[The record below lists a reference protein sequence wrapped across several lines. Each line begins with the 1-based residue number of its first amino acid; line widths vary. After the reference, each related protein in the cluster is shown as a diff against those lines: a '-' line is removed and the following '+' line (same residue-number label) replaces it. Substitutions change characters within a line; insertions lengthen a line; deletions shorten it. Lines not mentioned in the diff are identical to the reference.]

1 MAAFFDEDLRFGL
14 SEDETDQEDFEEG
27 AVGAEAGD
35 SGERH
40 APGAGA
46 ASKEGD
52 EPEGSVGT
60 LSGSAGNKRRK
71 RGCRGGA
78 KTGSLGDVDNAK
90 RWRSGAVP
98 AAPTFE
104 GDVESNPYCLR
115 HYRRRLMRWVRI
127 TKEFLPPNEQALRA
141 LEQLRGAAEQEFEEV
156 DDARFDHPDGIS
168 RLLSDLEVS
177 FGEKE
182 IFRQGGSIREFE
194 SIGRMQGESI
204 TAFVRRFRLLERKL
218 ADHKVPPYPEAARV
232 SKLLD
237 GLRLDDKSTSALLL
251 AAGNRYNMQAIQ
263 DAIKI
268 QYPAGMSVT
277 GVPKGLASLSSGAR
291 STTSSRSSASTRSST
306 TSSTRRGRPGPPRH
320 GGRWSQWHTYAEET
334 EEYEDDNGQDWKD
347 WPNDDDA
354 TPGVIPEEPAG
365 DDGQDYNLDDAEAD
379 VVPEDQNDDYDL
391 GDDNVPDEYEA
402 LISAVNALTVTS
414 KKLANVAQARGY
426 YPVDQK
432 GKGKKGSPFKKGKG
446 RGKSKGKPS
455 VKGAGAPPGK
465 GKGRGSSWD
474 PQKQARFQGA
484 LCLGC
489 GSPDHWI
496 KVEDEIAEDEGVFRA
511 IMVHL
516 IEFMVSVQNTV
527 LHYAAISLRPRLKD
541 SILRIFT
548 IPSTASTMLSTPAA
562 MAAQRALGQDK
573 YMKDPE
579 NCPHPSGLRSYSA
592 SGMKIM
598 ICDVCGYRAV
608 VNPHTGAHLPAAP
621 KASPGAKTPLNL
633 SATAKAKVLP
643 GKAKGPPPAPPSTMS
658 PDSSLRSSVS
668 SRGYGPSR
676 AAGPKPKAR
685 PKSRMPGTEYFEM
698 GSDTGGISR
707 QWRATSRAG
716 SDSERMSVTSEPQPD
731 PPFPTWRDQRRYMRQ
746 QTEAALGPD
755 RVSRL
760 LNLEAEDWE
769 LNDWEQDIEEAE
781 ETGEADLQFDDEVHA
796 GPFELSNKA
805 LASKMKVLR
814 PSGMFPKDK
823 EHLLRLREIIL
834 KWKPFLVVW
843 VLPGHVSSSVLEALS
858 RLLAELQLHDVHYL
872 LGGLDLL
879 SVEQRSCFFGSGSF
893 PPLRAGCVTDLV
905 ELQGILETDQVLG
918 SHSPRPLPCGPGA
931 LIQGLCEALCRAG
944 DERFCTSSRAWACSI
959 DQWDLWRPS
968 CSLGPNFRA
977 YFLDVTRHEDSWR
990 PLLREA
996 EARLRD
1002 LVSTTVTLKSSP
1014 YLEQIKALVPW
1025 ELRRVQICRT
1035 PKQRRAPTDLIADGV
1050 KHRGASLLMND
1061 GNIVIEAEAM
1071 KSVVNAPNTRYDK
1084 PVQIGIFFYGTAP
1097 DTSLNEEEN
1106 LRPEPPRPTG
1116 QVRQDSIE
1124 PNDIMQPHQAGYRDI
1139 SFPGATDLP
1148 RWMANVLRQLHT
1160 NLGHPAKEILV
1171 RQLVLAGAS
1180 PQAVKGARCLQCKV
1194 CRRVQPPREPRPARA
1209 FYPRRFNDRL
1219 YMDIVFLKDIQGTVY
1234 SYLSCVDDATC
1245 YHAAQYLPDRQE
1257 MTVLRVFLSGWLTFF
1272 GPPDELVLDAE
1283 GAFKGLRFETLQ
1295 VQTGTKL
1302 RYVPADAHWQLGRAE
1317 RHGQALRYVC
1327 SRLVSQFAP
1336 TTVQEMNLCVTMA
1349 IHAKNTL
1356 IRRAGSSP
1364 CQWVFGRN
1372 PKLPASL
1379 LSDGGSIEACQLTSD
1394 SDRLQLVERIRT
1406 EAMVQHHRFE
1416 ADQGLRTALLRK
1428 SRPHR
1433 GHLDVGQKVAYYR
1446 AKNSFD
1452 GEGSVEGYRQGTIL
1466 ALDEGV
1472 TGNVWVKNNRGR
1484 IVQVAREQCRPV
1496 AGEEEWW
1503 SPDQLDLQL
1512 LKNSD
1517 QDLLPAEVPGFSAL
1531 RARPPNDAAVLRD
1544 RQGQVEQQPGP
1555 LDADGNPVASPAM
1568 MNPVLLVPPTPRA
1581 ARAAPS
1587 TPTIPATPSS
1597 SAAPLQNPAMPT
1609 ARSATIEPS
1618 LPALQAVPEDTAL
1631 VPLPEPTPLASE
1643 SPLESRRASGSV
1655 VGQDASSTPLASE
1668 SHLESRRA
1676 SGSVLGAGLGRGGRQ
1691 SSSESSTG
1699 LSKELTKLLH
1709 QEYPEFRGIKRG
1721 PSVSVEDLS
1730 EGPNASRRT
1739 PQGPTTSEMTVIPDQ
1754 LMDNVNPEPP
1764 LATFLLFC
1772 QDCGD
1777 QNRRLDHGTDVCA
1790 RCNSARKV
1798 ESPLQVSSWFDEVQE
1813 RDALDRHFKV
1823 VKPEAT
1829 GTETE
1834 PGAQRHEQEDFRATS
1849 FSTTCTTSPT
1859 SFNPEPLRRLDVLHR
1874 HARGDQRL
1882 PGWDGSPNEVHLYQS
1897 CNFLTAAHHFGDHRD
1912 KRQLRPPRAPSLSE
1926 TTARKLLEAGD
1937 FRHSSCHQL
1946 LDTVKFTG
1954 SSRDCLYNNDGSSA
1968 QTLVLGLYSH
1978 GSFSGCTRATKHN
1991 KWLCRY
1997 LNDYLRSWGQWG
2009 TTTSLSISRNSGAL
2023 PHRDVHNAK
2032 GSLNWLVSFGSH
2044 KGGRTWVE
2052 TDRADAHTVNKIH
2065 KGNTYP
2071 GYVVDSRHNLVS
2083 FAPDR
2088 LHSTEPFTGDRW
2100 SLTAYTSRS
2109 VSYATE
2115 ADKAKLDRLGFTPR
2129 MRRSTAFPVDY
2140 VQAND
2145 SEDNIDA
2152 KDGRGPQPAWV
2163 HQPVYKA
2170 YPTYASAK
2178 NADYVE
2184 GTPEQEYHIGI
2195 EQSSED
2201 GDDGTFEASRA
2212 ARQAEKK
2219 ELPWRSMSATEV
2231 PAFREAL
2238 RAEWA
2243 EWTKWRK
2250 PDNERPE
2257 PIFMRPPTDPVAI
2270 GAIPEWNSEQLLF
2283 KLSAPVYGQSNAP
2296 RRWYLHVAD
2305 KLSGLGWVRHTLD
2318 PCLWMRL
2325 SPDTTAVC
2333 SVLGLHVDDVI
2344 LATLPGTEDHLHE
2357 VEKAFEWGGPWEHSD
2372 FTFIGRRIKQ
2382 HEDGSLTVDQANYV
2396 AEVPPTKITLDPET
2410 PLGDHPDLITE
2421 YRSGIGSLQWL
2432 ASTTRADVA
2441 ADVSL
2446 IQKAPSDLKVQD
2458 LMEINSVL
2466 RYIRATNEAG
2476 YKVMPIDL
2484 NELVFVAYAD
2494 SGFANAPGHR
2504 SQGGLV
2510 IVATDKKVLTESRPA
2525 SLLEWKSFRHQ
2536 RVLRSTLAAEA
2547 ASLDRSVDHAFF
2559 LASMFSELTDGNF
2572 KSTAQER
2579 PLYEVLPVT
2588 DVRSLWDA
2596 IHRLSTNF
2604 QEKRVEI
2611 DIAGLRQSCRTL
2623 RWVPTEEQKADA
2635 LTKRS
2640 RLLRDSFRMFMANP
2654 VVTLVQSRSPEEMA
2668 GEKANA
2674 AWRSSGSSGVCAKA
2688 TLQRCGMSQ
2697 YVLTENGARAVRIA
2711 DSMPVWE
2718 MWLEGSDVSATLS
2731 RIKAALP
2738 SARFAQLTSVGGLV
2752 EADATRA
2759 AAEKIFPKAVPDVV
2773 AELKTGYRCA
2783 KTYVHIPGS
2792 DDFSTTMGL
2801 VKEAAGTGWEV
2812 REIKQ
2817 LLPSM
2822 SRTCEVQSSTVNKA
2836 DGLRELC
2843 QAIGVPMQ
2851 HVWAFGDDANDARML
2866 SEVGWGVRMA
2876 NHLPV
2881 LAGLGQDVTDF
2892 TNE

>member
-1 MAAFFDEDLRFGL
+1 M
-14 SEDETDQEDFEEG
+14 
-27 AVGAEAGD
+27 
-35 SGERH
+35 
-40 APGAGA
+40 
-46 ASKEGD
+46 
-52 EPEGSVGT
+52 
-60 LSGSAGNKRRK
+60 
-71 RGCRGGA
+71 
-78 KTGSLGDVDNAK
+78 
-90 RWRSGAVP
+90 
-98 AAPTFE
+98 
-104 GDVESNPYCLR
+104 
-115 HYRRRLMRWVRI
+115 
-127 TKEFLPPNEQALRA
+127 
-141 LEQLRGAAEQEFEEV
+141 
-156 DDARFDHPDGIS
+156 
-168 RLLSDLEVS
+168 
-177 FGEKE
+177 
-182 IFRQGGSIREFE
+182 
-194 SIGRMQGESI
+194 
-204 TAFVRRFRLLERKL
+204 
-218 ADHKVPPYPEAARV
+218 
-232 SKLLD
+232 
-237 GLRLDDKSTSALLL
+237 
-251 AAGNRYNMQAIQ
+251 
-263 DAIKI
+263 
-268 QYPAGMSVT
+268 
-277 GVPKGLASLSSGAR
+277 
-291 STTSSRSSASTRSST
+291 
-306 TSSTRRGRPGPPRH
+306 
-320 GGRWSQWHTYAEET
+320 
-334 EEYEDDNGQDWKD
+334 
-347 WPNDDDA
+347 
-354 TPGVIPEEPAG
+354 
-365 DDGQDYNLDDAEAD
+365 
-379 VVPEDQNDDYDL
+379 
-391 GDDNVPDEYEA
+391 
-402 LISAVNALTVTS
+402 
-414 KKLANVAQARGY
+414 
-426 YPVDQK
+426 
-432 GKGKKGSPFKKGKG
+432 
-446 RGKSKGKPS
+446 
-455 VKGAGAPPGK
+455 
-465 GKGRGSSWD
+465 
-474 PQKQARFQGA
+474 
-484 LCLGC
+484 
-489 GSPDHWI
+489 
-496 KVEDEIAEDEGVFRA
+496 EDEIAEDEGVFRVPRPPPVMLTTCHDA
-511 IMVHL
+511 SFLITDTGCQRQVAGSAWHMQKISEILPLQRLSCPEACKFSFGPGPGLPGLGRHTYPAGIAGHCVMLSVSEVDASAPGLLSRRALETLGAVPDLVEGQIIFKALNGSKTKLYLSPCGHLALKIDEWPSREFEWPLQDCPAFPSTGPPDVWCKGAFSPKLVKLESLSSASTVHPPPHASAPRRSTL
-516 IEFMVSVQNTV
+516 MASSVAGDHGALDRVHGFGAEHSSALRCHKPTATPQGQHPED
-527 LHYAAISLRPRLKD
+527 LHYSEHGVYNVEHSGGHGSSTSTGTGQVHEGPGELPASLGTQELLGFGDEDHDLRCVRLQGSGESAHGSSPTCRAQGEPRRKDSFESVRNGKGQGPARESKRASAGSTFDNVPRLLSALLSVIAGIWSISSGRTQAQGETEIPHAGD
-541 SILRIFT
+541 GILR
-548 IPSTASTMLSTPAA
+548 
-562 MAAQRALGQDK
+562 D
-573 YMKDPE
+573 
-579 NCPHPSGLRSYSA
+579 GLRHGGNFPPMASYEQ
-592 SGMKIM
+592 GGIRLGEDE
-598 ICDVCGYRAV
+598 CDER
-608 VNPHTGAHLPAAP
+608 
-621 KASPGAKTPLNL
+621 
-633 SATAKAKVLP
+633 ATAGSSFPDLARSAALHAPTDRGSSRSGPSESSSEP
-643 GKAKGPPPAPPSTMS
+643 GGRGLGAERLGAGHRGSRGDRGGGPPVRRRGGVLGPLLHGS
-658 PDSSLRSSVS
+658 PD
-668 SRGYGPSR
+668 
-676 AAGPKPKAR
+676 
-685 PKSRMPGTEYFEM
+685 
-698 GSDTGGISR
+698 
-707 QWRATSRAG
+707 
-716 SDSERMSVTSEPQPD
+716 EP
-731 PPFPTWRDQRRYMRQ
+731 
-746 QTEAALGPD
+746 LGPD
-755 RVSRL
+755 DQGCFALKQGVRKRL
-760 LNLEAEDWE
+760 LGSAKSLNSMWEAEAKVYE
-769 LNDWEQDIEEAE
+769 LRAQTCRRARCHKIDV
-781 ETGEADLQFDDEVHA
+781 FEVHA

-2243 EWTKWRK
+2243 EWTKWSSCVPVWTDVSKIPAHLILKSRVCYRWKPKPDGSHKPKARIVVAGFRDPHLPLLTRDAPVLSRAGFACLLQWACSHKVKLWNGDCRSAFLQGK

-2674 AWRSSGSSGVCAKA
+2674 AWR
-2688 TLQRCGMSQ
+2688 
-2697 YVLTENGARAVRIA
+2697 
-2711 DSMPVWE
+2711 
-2718 MWLEGSDVSATLS
+2718 
-2731 RIKAALP
+2731 
-2738 SARFAQLTSVGGLV
+2738 
-2752 EADATRA
+2752 
-2759 AAEKIFPKAVPDVV
+2759 
-2773 AELKTGYRCA
+2773 
-2783 KTYVHIPGS
+2783 
-2792 DDFSTTMGL
+2792 
-2801 VKEAAGTGWEV
+2801 
-2812 REIKQ
+2812 
-2817 LLPSM
+2817 
-2822 SRTCEVQSSTVNKA
+2822 
-2836 DGLRELC
+2836 
-2843 QAIGVPMQ
+2843 
-2851 HVWAFGDDANDARML
+2851 
-2866 SEVGWGVRMA
+2866 
-2876 NHLPV
+2876 
-2881 LAGLGQDVTDF
+2881 
-2892 TNE
+2892 